1 MEGIVKTA
9 ALFAVGALICTAGLR
24 SEEMSVQF
32 DPAQAH
38 VEFTVESTLH
48 TVHGTFK
55 LKRGSLRYDPA
66 TGNASGELVVDAA
79 SGESGSG
86 ARDGRMHKS
95 ILESPRYPDIVFR
108 PQHVD
113 GKIAPQGSSQIQV
126 HGLFEIHG
134 ASHEITV
141 PAQVQISGDRMT
153 ADLTFP
159 VPYIKW
165 GLKNPST
172 LFLRVND
179 KVDIRVQAAAS
190 IAAATHP

>member
-1 MEGIVKTA
+1 LEGFVKAPFVFALGAVLLAPA
-9 ALFAVGALICTAGLR
+9 ARA
-24 SEEMSVQF
+24 EEMSLQF

-38 VEFTVESTLH
+38 VEFTVDSTLH

-55 LKRGSLRYDPA
+55 LKRGSVRYDPA

-86 ARDGRMHKS
+86 SRDGRMHKS
-95 ILESPRYPDIVFR
+95 ILESPKYPDIVFR

-113 GKIAPQGSSQIQV
+113 GKIAPQGSSQLQV

-134 ASHEITV
+134 ASHEVTV
-141 PAQVQISGDRMT
+141 PAKVQISGDRMT

-172 LFLRVND
+172 LFLRVDD

-190 IAAATHP
+190 IAVAAHP

>member
-1 MEGIVKTA
+1 MLLK
-9 ALFAVGALICTAGLR
+9 
-24 SEEMSVQF
+24 F

-55 LKRGSLRYDPA
+55 LKRGSIRYDPA
-66 TGNASGELVVDAA
+66 TGNASGELVVDAT
-79 SGESGSG
+79 SGESGNGS
-86 ARDGRMHKS
+86 RDGRMHKS
-95 ILESPRYPDIVFR
+95 ILESPKYPDIVFR

-113 GKIAPQGSSQIQV
+113 GKIASQGSSQIQV
-126 HGLFEIHG
+126 HGVFEIHG

-159 VPYIKW
+159 VPYLKW

-172 LFLRVND
+172 LFLRVDD
-179 KVDIRVQAAAS
+179 KVDIRVQAAAA
-190 IAAATHP
+190 IAVAAHP

>member
-1 MEGIVKTA
+1 
-9 ALFAVGALICTAGLR
+9 
-24 SEEMSVQF
+24 MSLQF

-48 TVHGTFK
+48 NVHGTFK
-55 LKRGSLRYDPA
+55 LRRGSVRYDPA
-66 TGNASGELVVDAA
+66 TGNASGELVVDAT

-86 ARDGRMHKS
+86 ARDGRMQKS
-95 ILESPRYPDIVFR
+95 ILESPKYPDIVFR

-113 GKIAPQGSSQIQV
+113 GKIASQGSSQVQV
-126 HGLFEIHG
+126 HGVFEIHG

-172 LFLRVND
+172 LFLRVDD

-190 IAAATHP
+190 IAAAAHP

>member
-1 MEGIVKTA
+1 VKTA
-9 ALFAVGALICTAGLR
+9 ALFALGAAIFAAGAR
-24 SEEMSVQF
+24 SEEMSFQF

-38 VEFTVESTLH
+38 VEFTVDSTLH

-55 LKRGSLRYDPA
+55 LKRGSLRYDPS

-95 ILESPRYPDIVFR
+95 ILESPKYPDIVFR

-113 GKIAPQGSSQIQV
+113 GKIAPQGPSQIQV
-126 HGLFEIHG
+126 RGLFEIHG

-141 PAQVQISGDRMT
+141 PAQVQISGDRIT

-172 LFLRVND
+172 LFLRVDD

-190 IAAATHP
+190 IAAAAHP